1 MKAETLL
8 GMCGLNFF
16 EPGICILWHHLLRR
30 TLVRMWKKI
39 PQNIRRRIA
48 LYCSLFFA
56 DFYSTAQECDA
67 TGNDRSNTIGYTLN
81 RKPSDKEGFLQIASN
96 QQKKLKY
103 IITETY
109 VVKTTNIRITKC
121 ITVIIIK

>member
-1 MKAETLL
+1 M
-8 GMCGLNFF
+8 
-16 EPGICILWHHLLRR
+16 
-30 TLVRMWKKI
+30 
-39 PQNIRRRIA
+39 
-48 LYCSLFFA
+48 
-56 DFYSTAQECDA
+56 YSTAQECDV
-67 TGNDRSNTIGYTLN
+67 TGNDRSNAVGFTLN

>member
-1 MKAETLL
+1 M
-8 GMCGLNFF
+8 
-16 EPGICILWHHLLRR
+16 
-30 TLVRMWKKI
+30 
-39 PQNIRRRIA
+39 
-48 LYCSLFFA
+48 
-56 DFYSTAQECDA
+56 YSTAQECDA
-67 TGNDRSNTIGYTLN
+67 TGNDRSNTVGYTLN
-81 RKPSDKEGFLQIASN
+81 KKPSDKEGFLQIASN